1 MAPPCFSNT
10 SPARSSTPPTPRPPP
25 SNRSASAANA
35 RPSGSC
41 ASAATRS
48 SARNWSCHAGEFDLI
63 TRDGPWLVFT
73 EVKATEHGDLDRPEE
88 RVTPAKIKKL
98 RQAASVYLIRFRGN
112 MPAVRFDVVAVEF
125 PGGDAKPVIRHVEHA
140 FDVERS
146 TATR

>member
-1 MAPPCFSNT
+1 MPFLEHLARKLIDAAHYT
-10 SPARSSTPPTPRPPP
+10 PAADLPTGVRGE
-25 SNRSASAANA
+25 REAE
-35 RPSGSC
+35 RFLKKRGHKVVG
-41 ASAATRS
+41 
-48 SARNWSCHAGEFDLI
+48 RNWSCHAGEFDLI
-63 TRDGPWLVFT
+63 TRDGPWLVFV

-112 MPAVRFDVVAVEF
+112 MPAVRFDVVAVDF
-125 PGGDAKPVIRHVEHA
+125 PGGEAKPIIRHVEHA